1 MRKNSSILADMRRQ
15 EQYETLKE
23 MSNRD
28 LCELIRAH
36 FESHPTMP
44 GEKVL
49 KDQVNQM
56 LAQFDTPVHSMA
68 DMTESQI
75 AETQKILS
83 EKQSLSNNGFVPAD
97 QTPFDNDNIMTPEE
111 KEDLARKYAQTR
123 IRETSL
129 KEGNYY
135 LDFRHF
141 DPTALKREQITLI
154 DPPAEKNGGAIYVDR
169 VNVELQKNDVGDV
182 YVLAEQSDGGHRTIG
197 TLPDS
202 FLTNN
207 PMNVSHCEAELQLID
222 FSNGNMKNLSARI
235 VVDSDLMSGDVIDL
249 NENILADLNQED
261 GLQQ

>member
-1 MRKNSSILADMRRQ
+1 MRRE

-23 MSNRD
+23 MGNRD

-44 GEKVL
+44 GEKAL

-68 DMTESQI
+68 NMTEAQI

-83 EKQSLSNNGFVPAD
+83 EKQSLSNNGFVPAG
-97 QTPFDNDNIMTPEE
+97 QTPFDNDNIMTPEENIMTPEE

-169 VNVELQKNDVGDV
+169 VNVELQKMT
-182 YVLAEQSDGGHRTIG
+182 EKKRT
-197 TLPDS
+197 S
-202 FLTNN
+202 S
-207 PMNVSHCEAELQLID
+207 V
-222 FSNGNMKNLSARI
+222 KK
-235 VVDSDLMSGDVIDL
+235 
-249 NENILADLNQED
+249 
-261 GLQQ
+261 